1 VQTGELHHTFTG
13 HFEEVTGLLLLG
25 SKLVSVGIDATI
37 RQWSLDP
44 KDLQQAKTRP
54 DDAEKEEAEDDPNR
68 PTLTEEEEA
77 LLDELMRDD

>member
-1 VQTGELHHTFTG
+1 
-13 HFEEVTGLLLLG
+13 
-25 SKLVSVGIDATI
+25 VSIDATI

-54 DDAEKEEAEDDPNR
+54 DDTEKETEDDPNR